1 MTALETCR
9 ICSEGALERVLEL
22 GRQPVSSHFTKL
34 ACEQV
39 FERDLAL
46 AVCRTCGGIQLAQP
60 FPFRTLVPPFD
71 WIAYREPESHL
82 DAAVD
87 WLTQIEGLDHS
98 SRILGLS
105 AKDKTTVERLERLG
119 YTDTRML
126 DLSAD
131 LGADYPNANIE
142 SVHGLMTTERARELA
157 QRIGPM
163 DLVIARHVLEHAEA
177 PLAFLEA
184 LKLLLRPG
192 GVLLL
197 EVPDCRGN
205 LERQD
210 YCMLW
215 EEHNSYFTPDTLAPT
230 FAFAGLVDLGH
241 TIHPYPFED
250 VIVAAVRKPVAGD
263 VAELGFDRQA
273 VERNVALARAYG
285 AAFAGWTARQ
295 DTLFTQMT
303 ADGRKLAA
311 YGAGHL
317 TCAFL
322 NFHGF
327 TRHFAMVIDD
337 TPVKQGLHLPKAGL
351 PIRPGSALAPAQIA
365 ACLMGFGP
373 EVEDKVIAKNE
384 AFVVGG
390 GAFYSMFADS
400 RRSIRAL
407 L

>member
-1 MTALETCR
+1 MMPAEACR
-9 ICSEGALERVLEL
+9 ICGQGVPERVLEL
-22 GRQPVSSHFTKL
+22 GQQPVSSHFTKL
-34 ACEQV
+34 ACEEV
-39 FERDLAL
+39 VERDLAL
-46 AVCRTCGGIQLAQP
+46 AVCGTCGGIQLAQP
-60 FPFRTLVPPFD
+60 FPFRMLVPPFD
-71 WIAYREPESHL
+71 WISYREPESHL
-82 DAAVD
+82 DAAVQ
-87 WLTQIEGLDHS
+87 WLTGLEGLDRS
-98 SRILGLS
+98 SKILGLS

-119 YTDTRML
+119 YTDTRTL
-126 DLSAD
+126 DLGAD

-142 SVHGLMTTERARELA
+142 SVHGLMTAERARELLD
-157 QRIGPM
+157 RIGPM

-184 LKLLLRPG
+184 LKILLRPG
-192 GVLLL
+192 GILLL
-197 EVPDCRGN
+197 EVPDCRAN

-215 EEHNSYFTPDTLAPT
+215 EEHNTYFTPDTLAPT

-250 VIVAAVRKPVAGD
+250 VIVAAVRKPVDGA
-263 VAELGFDRQA
+263 VAELGFDRRS

-295 DTLFTQMT
+295 DALFTQMT

-351 PIRPGSALAPAQIA
+351 PIRPASALDPAQIA
-365 ACLMGFGP
+365 ACLLGFGP
-373 EVEDKVIAKNE
+373 EVEDKVVAKNDE
-384 AFVVGG
+384 FVAGG

>member
-1 MTALETCR
+1 MTGSDVCR
-9 ICSEGALERVLEL
+9 ICRKASLERVLDL
-22 GRQPVSSHFTKL
+22 GRQPVSSHFTQM
-34 ACEQV
+34 ACEEV
-39 FERDLAL
+39 VERDLAL
-46 AVCRTCGGIQLAQP
+46 GVCATCGGIQLAQT
-60 FPFRTLVPPFD
+60 FPFRMLVPPFD
-71 WIAYREPESHL
+71 WIAYREPEAHL
-82 DAAVD
+82 DAAVA
-87 WLTQIEGLDHS
+87 WLTGIEGVDRHA
-98 SRILGLS
+98 RILGLS

-119 YTDTRML
+119 YTNTRLL
-126 DLSAD
+126 DLVDD

-142 SVHGLMTTERARELA
+142 SVHGLMTLERAQDILT
-157 QRIGPM
+157 RIGPM
-163 DLVIARHVLEHAEA
+163 DVVIARHVLEHAEA

-197 EVPDCRGN
+197 EVPDCRAN

-215 EEHNSYFTPDTLAPT
+215 EEHNTYFTPDTLAPA
-230 FAFAGLVDLGH
+230 FAFAGFVDLGH

-250 VIVAAVRKPVAGD
+250 VIVAAVRKPVADD
-263 VAELGFDRQA
+263 VAELGFERLA

-285 AAFAGWTARQ
+285 AAFAGWTDRQ
-295 DTLFTQMT
+295 NALFEQMT

-327 TRHFAMVIDD
+327 TRHFAMVVDD

-351 PIRPGSALAPAQIA
+351 PICPASALDPARIA
-365 ACLMGFGP
+365 ACLLGFGP
-373 EVEDKVIAKNE
+373 EVEDKVVAKNE
-384 AFVVGG
+384 AFAAGG

-400 RRSIRAL
+400 RRSIRTL